1 MKFGWKQ
8 VIFVG
13 GVVAIASVTYALAQG
28 KKAELPTVRAVDLN
42 RYAGRWY
49 EIARYPNRFQ
59 KQCVGNTAATYTV
72 KANGKI
78 EVKNECLK
86 KNGKTEVAV
95 GEAKVVKGSSNSK
108 LKVHFAPSFISWLP
122 FVWGDYWVIDLGAN
136 YEYSVIGDP
145 GRDYF
150 WILGREPKMSEAQYQ
165 EILRRA
171 EKLGFDPNKVQ
182 KTPQNVEV
190 LKGNVVE
197 KS

>member
-1 MKFGWKQ
+1 M
-8 VIFVG
+8 
-13 GVVAIASVTYALAQG
+13 AI
-28 KKAELPTVRAVDLN
+28 
-42 RYAGRWY
+42 
-49 EIARYPNRFQ
+49 
-59 KQCVGNTAATYTV
+59 
-72 KANGKI
+72 
-78 EVKNECLK
+78 
-86 KNGKTEVAV
+86 

-108 LKVHFAPSFISWLP
+108 LKVRFAPSFLSWLP
-122 FVWGDYWVIDLGAN
+122 FVWGDYWVIDLGPN

-150 WILGREPKMSEAQYQ
+150 WILGREPRMGEEQYQ